1 MADKLEQVAIRMVE
15 QPPLYSNE
23 PMNNPDA
30 AIRVM
35 NEFLSQM
42 DRELFCIVNL
52 QADLTPINMNI
63 VSVGSLNE
71 ALINPREIFKS
82 AILSNAHSMMLIHN
96 HPSGNLTPSTSDIQ
110 TTARMQE
117 LGELMGISLVDH
129 IITGRNGNYYSFRDK
144 GEFPDSRVRFSTR
157 VEDIDLTKGMVT
169 EATAPYEEVTDTK
182 EKGDVRDI
190 PTVQTATIPLPVQ
203 GKDMDSIMQSLE
215 SGVEELFTSNRYQE
229 FLKTMAKFHNY
240 SFNNTM
246 LIAMQRPDAT
256 LVTSYKNWQSMGR
269 QVMKGEKG
277 ITIIAPAPYKKMKEK
292 EVLDENQRPIMG
304 TDGKP
309 KTEQVEVT
317 VPHFKA
323 VTVFDIAQT
332 SGEPIQTLAPE
343 LLTAAVQDFDS
354 FMQAIQKISPVPI
367 RFDEIDGNAN
377 GYYHNADKEIV
388 IKKGLSESQTLK
400 TAIHETAHAK
410 LHDKEIMESLGVEKD
425 RLTKEVEAESVA
437 YCVCSSFGL
446 DTSDYSFP
454 YIAGWSSSREM
465 KEMKASMDVIRKTAG
480 EMIDQLT
487 EELEIILEEKQKT
500 ELHEKYGILVDAME
514 AAGYRY
520 DYRESEP
527 GHIVLAPDGTHEIA
541 GYLQFESWGDIQN
554 WLEDTLT
561 EGTDISERVDRAM
574 YPFKYDYTLE
584 EEMFRG
590 NGDRYAIYHVDEDT
604 PGKQHLFMN
613 MAMVKEDG
621 ITIDAANYKC
631 VYSGRLHEN
640 EKLDDLYAMFN
651 DNPPADYKAHSMS
664 VSDVIIT
671 NRGGDMQAYY
681 VDRFGFAEL
690 PNFAAQREKILD
702 IVPDIENVDY
712 ENNLTCI
719 SFYAAEC
726 AEFPVMGEVH
736 YDLTL
741 PEALEAY
748 EKIPSERMHGLKCV
762 GFDLK
767 DGSNYE
773 GMQSLMIEGKIQKD
787 FLNSI
792 PGFRENS
799 YVQNAISRVEKYL
812 EERHPNV
819 ENPLKSNKK
828 VDNEKNISEDKYYY
842 SLDLNYY
849 LKYLAGF
856 IRINTSG
863 ALIAMETENY
873 QIDGKKGNWIA
884 TDTIII
890 DGKQFYLMEHQ
901 VYRDQAQGV
910 ILDAYGKRVVEECK
924 KFDEKTK
931 QKIHDYIQQQIP
943 LNPVEQLKQDGKI
956 CLEHYQKFYQNG
968 TYERS
973 REFGTEAN
981 YDMVDGL
988 VNNQK
993 KNPEKISDARSNK
1006 QTSRNQQDGKPKK
1019 RRSVIK

>member
-15 QPPLYSNE
+15 QPPLYSKE

-129 IITGRNGNYYSFRDK
+129 IITGRDGNYYSFRDK
-144 GEFPDSRVRFSTR
+144 GEFPDSRNRFSTR

-169 EATAPYEEVTDTK
+169 EAIAPYEEVTDTK
-182 EKGDVRDI
+182 EKDNVRDI

-400 TAIHETAHAK
+400 TAIHETVHAK

-500 ELHEKYGILVDAME
+500 ELHEKYGILVDALE

-541 GYLQFESWGDIQN
+541 GYLQFESWGDIKD
-554 WLEDTLT
+554 WLEDTIAK
-561 EGTDISERVDRAM
+561 GTDISERVDRAM

-664 VSDVIIT
+664 ASDVIIT

-690 PNFAAQREKILD
+690 PDFAAQREKILD

-712 ENNLTCI
+712 ENDLTCI

-767 DGSNYE
+767 DGSDYE

-828 VDNEKNISEDKYYY
+828 VDNEKNISEEKKEKE
-842 SLDLNYY
+842 LN
-849 LKYLAGF
+849 
-856 IRINTSG
+856 
-863 ALIAMETENY
+863 
-873 QIDGKKGNWIA
+873 
-884 TDTIII
+884 
-890 DGKQFYLMEHQ
+890 
-901 VYRDQAQGV
+901 
-910 ILDAYGKRVVEECK
+910 
-924 KFDEKTK
+924 
-931 QKIHDYIQQQIP
+931 IQMKPI
-943 LNPVEQLKQDGKI
+943 
-956 CLEHYQKFYQNG
+956 
-968 TYERS
+968 
-973 REFGTEAN
+973 
-981 YDMVDGL
+981 
-988 VNNQK
+988 
-993 KNPEKISDARSNK
+993 
-1006 QTSRNQQDGKPKK
+1006 PKK
-1019 RRSVIK
+1019 KRGEMSL

>member
-23 PMNNPDA
+23 PMNNPDV

-500 ELHEKYGILVDAME
+500 ELHEKYGILVDTLE

-541 GYLQFESWGDIQN
+541 GYLQFESWGDIKD
-554 WLEDTLT
+554 WLEDTIA
-561 EGTDISERVDRAM
+561 EGTDISERVDRAL
-574 YPFKYDYTLE
+574 YPFKFDYTLE

-590 NGDRYAIYHVDEDT
+590 NGDRYAIYHVDEGT

-640 EKLDDLYAMFN
+640 EKLDDLYAVFN

-690 PNFAAQREKILD
+690 PDFAAQREKILD
-702 IVPDIENVDY
+702 IVPEIENVDY
-712 ENNLTCI
+712 ENDLTCI

-767 DGSNYE
+767 DGSDYE
-773 GMQSLMIEGKIQKD
+773 GMQSLMIEGKIQKE

-819 ENPLKSNKK
+819 ENPLESNKK
-828 VDNEKNISEDKYYY
+828 VDNEKNISEEKNEKE
-842 SLDLNYY
+842 LN
-849 LKYLAGF
+849 
-856 IRINTSG
+856 
-863 ALIAMETENY
+863 
-873 QIDGKKGNWIA
+873 
-884 TDTIII
+884 
-890 DGKQFYLMEHQ
+890 
-901 VYRDQAQGV
+901 
-910 ILDAYGKRVVEECK
+910 
-924 KFDEKTK
+924 
-931 QKIHDYIQQQIP
+931 IQMKPI
-943 LNPVEQLKQDGKI
+943 
-956 CLEHYQKFYQNG
+956 
-968 TYERS
+968 
-973 REFGTEAN
+973 
-981 YDMVDGL
+981 
-988 VNNQK
+988 
-993 KNPEKISDARSNK
+993 
-1006 QTSRNQQDGKPKK
+1006 PKK
-1019 RRSVIK
+1019 KRGEMSL

>member
-23 PMNNPDA
+23 PMNNPDV

-410 LHDKEIMESLGVEKD
+410 LHDREIMESLGLEKD

-465 KEMKASMDVIRKTAG
+465 KEMKTSMDVIRKTAG

-500 ELHEKYGILVDAME
+500 ELHEKYGILVDALE

-520 DYRESEP
+520 DYRESKP

-541 GYLQFESWGDIQN
+541 GYLQFESWGDIKD
-554 WLEDTLT
+554 WLEDTIA
-561 EGTDISERVDRAM
+561 EGTDISERVDRAL
-574 YPFKYDYTLE
+574 YPFKFDYTLE

-590 NGDRYAIYHVDEDT
+590 NGDRYAIYHVDEGT
-604 PGKQHLFMN
+604 LGKQHLFMN

-690 PNFAAQREKILD
+690 PEFAAQREKILD
-702 IVPDIENVDY
+702 IVPEIENVDY
-712 ENNLTCI
+712 ENDLTCI

-767 DGSNYE
+767 DGSDYE
-773 GMQSLMIEGKIQKD
+773 GMQSLMIEGKIQKE

-828 VDNEKNISEDKYYY
+828 VDNEKNISEEKNEKE
-842 SLDLNYY
+842 LN
-849 LKYLAGF
+849 
-856 IRINTSG
+856 
-863 ALIAMETENY
+863 
-873 QIDGKKGNWIA
+873 
-884 TDTIII
+884 
-890 DGKQFYLMEHQ
+890 
-901 VYRDQAQGV
+901 
-910 ILDAYGKRVVEECK
+910 
-924 KFDEKTK
+924 
-931 QKIHDYIQQQIP
+931 IQMKPI
-943 LNPVEQLKQDGKI
+943 
-956 CLEHYQKFYQNG
+956 
-968 TYERS
+968 
-973 REFGTEAN
+973 
-981 YDMVDGL
+981 
-988 VNNQK
+988 
-993 KNPEKISDARSNK
+993 
-1006 QTSRNQQDGKPKK
+1006 PKK
-1019 RRSVIK
+1019 KRGEMSL

>member
-23 PMNNPDA
+23 PMNNPDV

-400 TAIHETAHAK
+400 TAIHETVHAK

-425 RLTKEVEAESVA
+425 RLTKEVEAESIA

-487 EELEIILEEKQKT
+487 GELEIILEEKQKT
-500 ELHEKYGILVDAME
+500 ELHEKYGILVDALE

-541 GYLQFESWGDIQN
+541 GYLQFESWGDIKD
-554 WLEDTLT
+554 WLEDTIA
-561 EGTDISERVDRAM
+561 EGTDISERVDRAL
-574 YPFKYDYTLE
+574 YPFKFDYTLE

-590 NGDRYAIYHVDEDT
+590 NGDRYAIYHVDEGT

-640 EKLDDLYAMFN
+640 EKLDDLYAIFN

-671 NRGGDMQAYY
+671 NREGNMQAYY

-690 PNFAAQREKILD
+690 PDFAVQREKILD
-702 IVPDIENVDY
+702 IVPEIENVDY
-712 ENNLTCI
+712 ENDLTCI

-767 DGSNYE
+767 DGSDYE
-773 GMQSLMIEGKIQKD
+773 GMQSLMIEGKIQKE

-792 PGFRENS
+792 PEFRDNS
-799 YVQNAISRVEKYL
+799 YVQNAINRVEKYL

-828 VDNEKNISEDKYYY
+828 VDNEKNISEEKNEKE
-842 SLDLNYY
+842 LN
-849 LKYLAGF
+849 
-856 IRINTSG
+856 
-863 ALIAMETENY
+863 
-873 QIDGKKGNWIA
+873 
-884 TDTIII
+884 
-890 DGKQFYLMEHQ
+890 
-901 VYRDQAQGV
+901 
-910 ILDAYGKRVVEECK
+910 
-924 KFDEKTK
+924 
-931 QKIHDYIQQQIP
+931 IQMKPI
-943 LNPVEQLKQDGKI
+943 
-956 CLEHYQKFYQNG
+956 
-968 TYERS
+968 
-973 REFGTEAN
+973 
-981 YDMVDGL
+981 
-988 VNNQK
+988 
-993 KNPEKISDARSNK
+993 
-1006 QTSRNQQDGKPKK
+1006 PKK
-1019 RRSVIK
+1019 KRGEMSL

>member
-23 PMNNPDA
+23 PMNNPDV

-400 TAIHETAHAK
+400 TAIHETVHAK
-410 LHDKEIMESLGVEKD
+410 LHDREIMESLGVEKD

-500 ELHEKYGILVDAME
+500 ELHEKYGILVDALE

-541 GYLQFESWGDIQN
+541 GYLQFESWGDIKD
-554 WLEDTLT
+554 WLEDTIA
-561 EGTDISERVDRAM
+561 EGTDISERVDRAL
-574 YPFKYDYTLE
+574 YPFKFDYTLE

-590 NGDRYAIYHVDEDT
+590 NGDRYAIYHVDEGT

-640 EKLDDLYAMFN
+640 EKLDDLYAVFN
-651 DNPPADYKAHSMS
+651 DNPPADYKAHAMS

-690 PNFAAQREKILD
+690 PDFAAQREKILD
-702 IVPDIENVDY
+702 IVPEIENVDY
-712 ENNLTCI
+712 ENDLTCI

-767 DGSNYE
+767 DGSDYE
-773 GMQSLMIEGKIQKD
+773 GMQSLMIEGKIQKE

-812 EERHPNV
+812 EKRHPNV

-828 VDNEKNISEDKYYY
+828 VDNEKNISEEKNEKE
-842 SLDLNYY
+842 LN
-849 LKYLAGF
+849 
-856 IRINTSG
+856 
-863 ALIAMETENY
+863 
-873 QIDGKKGNWIA
+873 
-884 TDTIII
+884 
-890 DGKQFYLMEHQ
+890 
-901 VYRDQAQGV
+901 
-910 ILDAYGKRVVEECK
+910 
-924 KFDEKTK
+924 
-931 QKIHDYIQQQIP
+931 IQMKPI
-943 LNPVEQLKQDGKI
+943 
-956 CLEHYQKFYQNG
+956 
-968 TYERS
+968 
-973 REFGTEAN
+973 
-981 YDMVDGL
+981 
-988 VNNQK
+988 
-993 KNPEKISDARSNK
+993 
-1006 QTSRNQQDGKPKK
+1006 PKK
-1019 RRSVIK
+1019 KRGEMSL

>member
-15 QPPLYSNE
+15 QPPLYSKE

-129 IITGRNGNYYSFRDK
+129 IITGRDGNYYSFRDK
-144 GEFPDSRVRFSTR
+144 GEFPDSRIRFSTR

-169 EATAPYEEVTDTK
+169 EAIAPYKEVTDTK
-182 EKGDVRDI
+182 EKDTVRDI

-215 SGVEELFTSNRYQE
+215 SGVEEFFTSNRYQE

-425 RLTKEVEAESVA
+425 RLTKEVEAESIA

-500 ELHEKYGILVDAME
+500 ELHEKYGILVDALE

-541 GYLQFESWGDIQN
+541 GYLQFESWGDIKD
-554 WLEDTLT
+554 WLEDTIA
-561 EGTDISERVDRAM
+561 EGTDISERVDRAL
-574 YPFKYDYTLE
+574 YPFKFDYTLE

-590 NGDRYAIYHVDEDT
+590 NGDRYAIYHVDEGT

-640 EKLDDLYAMFN
+640 EKLDDLYAVFN

-690 PNFAAQREKILD
+690 PEFAAQREKILD
-702 IVPDIENVDY
+702 IVPEIENVDY
-712 ENNLTCI
+712 ENDLTCI

-767 DGSNYE
+767 DGSDYE
-773 GMQSLMIEGKIQKD
+773 GMQSLMIEGKIQKE

-828 VDNEKNISEDKYYY
+828 VDNEKNISEEKNEKE
-842 SLDLNYY
+842 LN
-849 LKYLAGF
+849 
-856 IRINTSG
+856 
-863 ALIAMETENY
+863 
-873 QIDGKKGNWIA
+873 
-884 TDTIII
+884 
-890 DGKQFYLMEHQ
+890 
-901 VYRDQAQGV
+901 
-910 ILDAYGKRVVEECK
+910 
-924 KFDEKTK
+924 
-931 QKIHDYIQQQIP
+931 IQMKPI
-943 LNPVEQLKQDGKI
+943 
-956 CLEHYQKFYQNG
+956 
-968 TYERS
+968 
-973 REFGTEAN
+973 
-981 YDMVDGL
+981 
-988 VNNQK
+988 
-993 KNPEKISDARSNK
+993 
-1006 QTSRNQQDGKPKK
+1006 PKK
-1019 RRSVIK
+1019 KRGEMSL

>member
-1 MADKLEQVAIRMVE
+1 MTEQ
-15 QPPLYSNE
+15 
-23 PMNNPDA
+23 
-30 AIRVM
+30 
-35 NEFLSQM
+35 
-42 DRELFCIVNL
+42 
-52 QADLTPINMNI
+52 
-63 VSVGSLNE
+63 
-71 ALINPREIFKS
+71 KK
-82 AILSNAHSMMLIHN
+82 
-96 HPSGNLTPSTSDIQ
+96 
-110 TTARMQE
+110 TT
-117 LGELMGISLVDH
+117 
-129 IITGRNGNYYSFRDK
+129 
-144 GEFPDSRVRFSTR
+144 
-157 VEDIDLTKGMVT
+157 
-169 EATAPYEEVTDTK
+169 
-182 EKGDVRDI
+182 
-190 PTVQTATIPLPVQ
+190 TIPLPVQ

-309 KTEQVEVT
+309 KTEKVEVT

-400 TAIHETAHAK
+400 TTIHETAHAK

-487 EELEIILEEKQKT
+487 EKLEIILEEKQKT
-500 ELHEKYGILVDAME
+500 ELHEKYGILVDA
-514 AAGYRY
+514 
-520 DYRESEP
+520 
-527 GHIVLAPDGTHEIA
+527 
-541 GYLQFESWGDIQN
+541 
-554 WLEDTLT
+554 
-561 EGTDISERVDRAM
+561 
-574 YPFKYDYTLE
+574 LE
-584 EEMFRG
+584 E
-590 NGDRYAIYHVDEDT
+590 
-604 PGKQHLFMN
+604 FMN

-631 VYSGRLHEN
+631 VYSVRLHEN
-640 EKLDDLYAMFN
+640 EKLDDLYAIFN

-671 NRGGDMQAYY
+671 NHGGDMQAYY

-690 PNFAAQREKILD
+690 PDFAAQREKILD
-702 IVPDIENVDY
+702 IVPEIENVDY
-712 ENNLTCI
+712 ENDLTCI

-767 DGSNYE
+767 DGSDYE
-773 GMQSLMIEGKIQKD
+773 GMQSLMIEGKIQKE

-819 ENPLKSNKK
+819 ENPLESNKK
-828 VDNEKNISEDKYYY
+828 VDNEKNISEEKNEKE
-842 SLDLNYY
+842 LN
-849 LKYLAGF
+849 
-856 IRINTSG
+856 
-863 ALIAMETENY
+863 
-873 QIDGKKGNWIA
+873 
-884 TDTIII
+884 
-890 DGKQFYLMEHQ
+890 
-901 VYRDQAQGV
+901 
-910 ILDAYGKRVVEECK
+910 
-924 KFDEKTK
+924 
-931 QKIHDYIQQQIP
+931 IQMKPI
-943 LNPVEQLKQDGKI
+943 
-956 CLEHYQKFYQNG
+956 
-968 TYERS
+968 
-973 REFGTEAN
+973 
-981 YDMVDGL
+981 
-988 VNNQK
+988 
-993 KNPEKISDARSNK
+993 
-1006 QTSRNQQDGKPKK
+1006 PKK
-1019 RRSVIK
+1019 KRGEMSL

>member
-309 KTEQVEVT
+309 KTEQVEVI

-487 EELEIILEEKQKT
+487 EQLEIILEEKQKT

-541 GYLQFESWGDIQN
+541 GYLQFKSWGDIKD
-554 WLEDTLT
+554 WLEDTIA
-561 EGTDISERVDRAM
+561 EGTDISERVDRAL

-640 EKLDDLYAMFN
+640 EKLDDLYSMFN

-690 PNFAAQREKILD
+690 PDFAAQREKILD
-702 IVPDIENVDY
+702 IVPEIENVDY
-712 ENNLTCI
+712 ENDLTCI

-767 DGSNYE
+767 DGSDYE

-828 VDNEKNISEDKYYY
+828 VDNEKNISEEKNEKE
-842 SLDLNYY
+842 LN
-849 LKYLAGF
+849 
-856 IRINTSG
+856 
-863 ALIAMETENY
+863 
-873 QIDGKKGNWIA
+873 
-884 TDTIII
+884 
-890 DGKQFYLMEHQ
+890 
-901 VYRDQAQGV
+901 
-910 ILDAYGKRVVEECK
+910 
-924 KFDEKTK
+924 
-931 QKIHDYIQQQIP
+931 IQMKPI
-943 LNPVEQLKQDGKI
+943 
-956 CLEHYQKFYQNG
+956 
-968 TYERS
+968 
-973 REFGTEAN
+973 
-981 YDMVDGL
+981 
-988 VNNQK
+988 
-993 KNPEKISDARSNK
+993 
-1006 QTSRNQQDGKPKK
+1006 PKK
-1019 RRSVIK
+1019 KRGEMSL

>member
-23 PMNNPDA
+23 PMNNPDV

-110 TTARMQE
+110 TTARMQK

-292 EVLDENQRPIMG
+292 EVLDEKQRPIMG

-400 TAIHETAHAK
+400 TAIHETVHAK

-500 ELHEKYGILVDAME
+500 ELHEKYGILVDALE

-541 GYLQFESWGDIQN
+541 GYLQFESWGDIKD
-554 WLEDTLT
+554 WLEDTIA
-561 EGTDISERVDRAM
+561 EGTDISERVDRAL
-574 YPFKYDYTLE
+574 YPFKFDYTLE

-590 NGDRYAIYHVDEDT
+590 NGDRYAIYHVDEGT

-640 EKLDDLYAMFN
+640 EKLDDLYAVFN

-690 PNFAAQREKILD
+690 PEFAAQREKILD
-702 IVPDIENVDY
+702 IVPEIENVDY
-712 ENNLTCI
+712 ENDLTCI

-767 DGSNYE
+767 DGSDYE
-773 GMQSLMIEGKIQKD
+773 GMQSLMIEGKIQKE

-828 VDNEKNISEDKYYY
+828 VDNEKNISEEKNEKE
-842 SLDLNYY
+842 LN
-849 LKYLAGF
+849 
-856 IRINTSG
+856 
-863 ALIAMETENY
+863 
-873 QIDGKKGNWIA
+873 
-884 TDTIII
+884 
-890 DGKQFYLMEHQ
+890 
-901 VYRDQAQGV
+901 
-910 ILDAYGKRVVEECK
+910 
-924 KFDEKTK
+924 
-931 QKIHDYIQQQIP
+931 IQMKPI
-943 LNPVEQLKQDGKI
+943 
-956 CLEHYQKFYQNG
+956 
-968 TYERS
+968 
-973 REFGTEAN
+973 
-981 YDMVDGL
+981 
-988 VNNQK
+988 
-993 KNPEKISDARSNK
+993 
-1006 QTSRNQQDGKPKK
+1006 PKK
-1019 RRSVIK
+1019 KRGEMSL

>member
-15 QPPLYSNE
+15 QPPLYSKE

-144 GEFPDSRVRFSTR
+144 GEFPDARIRFSTR

-169 EATAPYEEVTDTK
+169 EAIAPYEEVTDTK
-182 EKGDVRDI
+182 EKDNVRDI

-215 SGVEELFTSNRYQE
+215 SGVEELFTSNRYKE

-410 LHDKEIMESLGVEKD
+410 LHDREIMESLGLEKD

-465 KEMKASMDVIRKTAG
+465 KEMKTSMDVIRKTAG

-500 ELHEKYGILVDAME
+500 ELHDKYGILVDALE

-520 DYRESEP
+520 DYRESKP

-541 GYLQFESWGDIQN
+541 GYLQFESWGDIKD
-554 WLEDTLT
+554 WLEDTIA
-561 EGTDISERVDRAM
+561 EGTDISERVDRAL
-574 YPFKYDYTLE
+574 YPFKFDYTLE

-590 NGDRYAIYHVDEDT
+590 NGDRYAIYHVDEGT

-640 EKLDDLYAMFN
+640 EKLDDLYAIFN

-690 PNFAAQREKILD
+690 PDFAAQREKILD
-702 IVPDIENVDY
+702 IVPEIENVDY
-712 ENNLTCI
+712 KNDLTCI

-767 DGSNYE
+767 DGSDYE
-773 GMQSLMIEGKIQKD
+773 GMQSLMIEGKIQKE

-819 ENPLKSNKK
+819 ENPLESNKK
-828 VDNEKNISEDKYYY
+828 VDNEKNISEEKNEKE
-842 SLDLNYY
+842 LN
-849 LKYLAGF
+849 
-856 IRINTSG
+856 
-863 ALIAMETENY
+863 
-873 QIDGKKGNWIA
+873 
-884 TDTIII
+884 
-890 DGKQFYLMEHQ
+890 
-901 VYRDQAQGV
+901 
-910 ILDAYGKRVVEECK
+910 
-924 KFDEKTK
+924 
-931 QKIHDYIQQQIP
+931 IQMKPI
-943 LNPVEQLKQDGKI
+943 
-956 CLEHYQKFYQNG
+956 
-968 TYERS
+968 
-973 REFGTEAN
+973 
-981 YDMVDGL
+981 
-988 VNNQK
+988 
-993 KNPEKISDARSNK
+993 
-1006 QTSRNQQDGKPKK
+1006 PKK
-1019 RRSVIK
+1019 KRGEMSL

>member
-15 QPPLYSNE
+15 QPPLYSKE

-35 NEFLSQM
+35 NEFLSQV

-215 SGVEELFTSNRYQE
+215 SGVEELFTSNRYKE

-309 KTEQVEVT
+309 KTEKVEVT

-343 LLTAAVQDFDS
+343 LLTVAVQDFDS

-400 TAIHETAHAK
+400 TAIHETVHAK

-500 ELHEKYGILVDAME
+500 ELHEKYGILVDALE

-554 WLEDTLT
+554 WLEDTIT

-590 NGDRYAIYHVDEDT
+590 NGDRYAIYHVDEGT

-640 EKLDDLYAMFN
+640 EKVDDLYAVFN

-690 PNFAAQREKILD
+690 PDFAAQREKILD
-702 IVPDIENVDY
+702 IVPEIENVDY
-712 ENNLTCI
+712 ENDLTCI

-767 DGSNYE
+767 DGSDYE
-773 GMQSLMIEGKIQKD
+773 GMQSLMIEGKIQKE

-819 ENPLKSNKK
+819 ENPLESNKK
-828 VDNEKNISEDKYYY
+828 VDNEKNISEEKNEKE
-842 SLDLNYY
+842 LN
-849 LKYLAGF
+849 
-856 IRINTSG
+856 
-863 ALIAMETENY
+863 
-873 QIDGKKGNWIA
+873 
-884 TDTIII
+884 
-890 DGKQFYLMEHQ
+890 
-901 VYRDQAQGV
+901 
-910 ILDAYGKRVVEECK
+910 
-924 KFDEKTK
+924 
-931 QKIHDYIQQQIP
+931 IQMKPI
-943 LNPVEQLKQDGKI
+943 
-956 CLEHYQKFYQNG
+956 
-968 TYERS
+968 
-973 REFGTEAN
+973 
-981 YDMVDGL
+981 
-988 VNNQK
+988 
-993 KNPEKISDARSNK
+993 
-1006 QTSRNQQDGKPKK
+1006 PKK
-1019 RRSVIK
+1019 KRGEMSL

>member
-23 PMNNPDA
+23 PMNNPDV

-182 EKGDVRDI
+182 EKDNVRDI

-400 TAIHETAHAK
+400 TAIHETVHAK

-500 ELHEKYGILVDAME
+500 ELHEKYGILVDALE

-541 GYLQFESWGDIQN
+541 GYLQFESWGDIKD
-554 WLEDTLT
+554 WLEDTIA
-561 EGTDISERVDRAM
+561 EGTDVSERVDRAM
-574 YPFKYDYTLE
+574 YPFKFDYTLE

-590 NGDRYAIYHVDEDT
+590 NGDRYAIYHVDEGT

-640 EKLDDLYAMFN
+640 EKLDDLYAVFN

-690 PNFAAQREKILD
+690 PEFAAQREKILD
-702 IVPDIENVDY
+702 IVPEIENVDY
-712 ENNLTCI
+712 ENDLTCI

-767 DGSNYE
+767 DGSDYE
-773 GMQSLMIEGKIQKD
+773 GMQSLMIEGKIQKE

-819 ENPLKSNKK
+819 ENPLESNKK
-828 VDNEKNISEDKYYY
+828 VDNEKNISEEKNEKE
-842 SLDLNYY
+842 LN
-849 LKYLAGF
+849 
-856 IRINTSG
+856 
-863 ALIAMETENY
+863 
-873 QIDGKKGNWIA
+873 
-884 TDTIII
+884 
-890 DGKQFYLMEHQ
+890 
-901 VYRDQAQGV
+901 
-910 ILDAYGKRVVEECK
+910 
-924 KFDEKTK
+924 
-931 QKIHDYIQQQIP
+931 IQMKPI
-943 LNPVEQLKQDGKI
+943 
-956 CLEHYQKFYQNG
+956 
-968 TYERS
+968 
-973 REFGTEAN
+973 
-981 YDMVDGL
+981 
-988 VNNQK
+988 
-993 KNPEKISDARSNK
+993 
-1006 QTSRNQQDGKPKK
+1006 PKK
-1019 RRSVIK
+1019 KRGEMSL

>member
-23 PMNNPDA
+23 PMNNPDV

-500 ELHEKYGILVDAME
+500 ELHEKYGILVDALE

-554 WLEDTLT
+554 WLEDTIT

-640 EKLDDLYAMFN
+640 EKLDDLYAVFN

-690 PNFAAQREKILD
+690 PDFAAQREKILD
-702 IVPDIENVDY
+702 IVPEIENVDY
-712 ENNLTCI
+712 ENDLTCI

-767 DGSNYE
+767 DGSDYE
-773 GMQSLMIEGKIQKD
+773 GMQSLMIEGKIQKE

-819 ENPLKSNKK
+819 ENPLESNKK
-828 VDNEKNISEDKYYY
+828 VDNEKNISEEKNEKE
-842 SLDLNYY
+842 LN
-849 LKYLAGF
+849 
-856 IRINTSG
+856 
-863 ALIAMETENY
+863 
-873 QIDGKKGNWIA
+873 
-884 TDTIII
+884 
-890 DGKQFYLMEHQ
+890 
-901 VYRDQAQGV
+901 
-910 ILDAYGKRVVEECK
+910 
-924 KFDEKTK
+924 
-931 QKIHDYIQQQIP
+931 IQMKPI
-943 LNPVEQLKQDGKI
+943 
-956 CLEHYQKFYQNG
+956 
-968 TYERS
+968 
-973 REFGTEAN
+973 
-981 YDMVDGL
+981 
-988 VNNQK
+988 
-993 KNPEKISDARSNK
+993 
-1006 QTSRNQQDGKPKK
+1006 PKK
-1019 RRSVIK
+1019 KRGEMSL

>member
-15 QPPLYSNE
+15 QPSLYSKE

-129 IITGRNGNYYSFRDK
+129 IITGRDGNYYSFRDK
-144 GEFPDSRVRFSTR
+144 GEFPDSRIRFSTR

-169 EATAPYEEVTDTK
+169 EAISPYEEVTDTK
-182 EKGDVRDI
+182 EKDNVRDI

-309 KTEQVEVT
+309 KTEKVEVT

-377 GYYHNADKEIV
+377 GYYHNADKEIM

-410 LHDKEIMESLGVEKD
+410 LHDKEIMERLGVEKD

-500 ELHEKYGILVDAME
+500 ELHEKYGILVDALE

-541 GYLQFESWGDIQN
+541 GYLQFESWGDIKD
-554 WLEDTLT
+554 WLEDTIA
-561 EGTDISERVDRAM
+561 EGTDISERVDRAL
-574 YPFKYDYTLE
+574 YPFKFDYTLE

-631 VYSGRLHEN
+631 VYSGKLHEN
-640 EKLDDLYAMFN
+640 EKLDDLYAVFN

-690 PNFAAQREKILD
+690 PDFAAQREKILD
-702 IVPDIENVDY
+702 IVPEIENVDY
-712 ENNLTCI
+712 ENDLTCI

-748 EKIPSERMHGLKCV
+748 EKIPSERMHGLKCI

-767 DGSNYE
+767 DGSDYE
-773 GMQSLMIEGKIQKD
+773 GMQSLMIEGKIQKE

-819 ENPLKSNKK
+819 ENPLESNKK
-828 VDNEKNISEDKYYY
+828 VDNEKNISEEKNEKE
-842 SLDLNYY
+842 LN
-849 LKYLAGF
+849 
-856 IRINTSG
+856 
-863 ALIAMETENY
+863 
-873 QIDGKKGNWIA
+873 
-884 TDTIII
+884 
-890 DGKQFYLMEHQ
+890 
-901 VYRDQAQGV
+901 
-910 ILDAYGKRVVEECK
+910 
-924 KFDEKTK
+924 
-931 QKIHDYIQQQIP
+931 IQMKPI
-943 LNPVEQLKQDGKI
+943 
-956 CLEHYQKFYQNG
+956 
-968 TYERS
+968 
-973 REFGTEAN
+973 
-981 YDMVDGL
+981 
-988 VNNQK
+988 
-993 KNPEKISDARSNK
+993 
-1006 QTSRNQQDGKPKK
+1006 PKK
-1019 RRSVIK
+1019 KRGEMSL

>member
-23 PMNNPDA
+23 PMNNPDV

-367 RFDEIDGNAN
+367 RFDEIAGNAN

-500 ELHEKYGILVDAME
+500 ELHEKYGILVDALE

-541 GYLQFESWGDIQN
+541 GYLQFESWGDIKD
-554 WLEDTLT
+554 WLEDTIA

-590 NGDRYAIYHVDEDT
+590 NGDRYAIYHVDEGT

-613 MAMVKEDG
+613 MAMVIEDG

-631 VYSGRLHEN
+631 VYSGRLREN

-690 PNFAAQREKILD
+690 PDFAAQREKILD
-702 IVPDIENVDY
+702 IVPEIENVDY
-712 ENNLTCI
+712 ENDLTCI

-767 DGSNYE
+767 DGSDYE
-773 GMQSLMIEGKIQKD
+773 GMQSLMIEGKIQKE

-819 ENPLKSNKK
+819 ENPLESNKK
-828 VDNEKNISEDKYYY
+828 VDNEKNISEEKNEKE
-842 SLDLNYY
+842 LN
-849 LKYLAGF
+849 
-856 IRINTSG
+856 
-863 ALIAMETENY
+863 
-873 QIDGKKGNWIA
+873 
-884 TDTIII
+884 
-890 DGKQFYLMEHQ
+890 
-901 VYRDQAQGV
+901 
-910 ILDAYGKRVVEECK
+910 
-924 KFDEKTK
+924 
-931 QKIHDYIQQQIP
+931 IQMKPI
-943 LNPVEQLKQDGKI
+943 
-956 CLEHYQKFYQNG
+956 
-968 TYERS
+968 
-973 REFGTEAN
+973 
-981 YDMVDGL
+981 
-988 VNNQK
+988 
-993 KNPEKISDARSNK
+993 
-1006 QTSRNQQDGKPKK
+1006 PKK
-1019 RRSVIK
+1019 KRGEMSL

>member
-15 QPPLYSNE
+15 QPPLYSKE
-23 PMNNPDA
+23 PMNNADA

-129 IITGRNGNYYSFRDK
+129 IITGRDGNYYSFRDK
-144 GEFPDSRVRFSTR
+144 GEFPDSRIRFSTR

-169 EATAPYEEVTDTK
+169 EAIAPYEEVTDTK
-182 EKGDVRDI
+182 EKDNVRDI
-190 PTVQTATIPLPVQ
+190 PTVQTSTIPLPVQ

-309 KTEQVEVT
+309 KTEKVEVT

-400 TAIHETAHAK
+400 TTIHETAHAK

-500 ELHEKYGILVDAME
+500 ELHEKYGILVDALE

-520 DYRESEP
+520 DYRESKP

-541 GYLQFESWGDIQN
+541 GYLQFESWEDIKD
-554 WLEDTLT
+554 WLEDTIA
-561 EGTDISERVDRAM
+561 EGTDISERVDRAL
-574 YPFKYDYTLE
+574 YPFKFDYTLE

-590 NGDRYAIYHVDEDT
+590 NGDRYAIYHVDEGT

-640 EKLDDLYAMFN
+640 ENLDDLYAMFN
-651 DNPPADYKAHSMS
+651 DNPPTDYKAHSMS

-690 PNFAAQREKILD
+690 PDFAAQREKILD
-702 IVPDIENVDY
+702 IVPEIENVDY
-712 ENNLTCI
+712 ENDLTCI

-767 DGSNYE
+767 DGSDYE
-773 GMQSLMIEGKIQKD
+773 GMQSLMIEGKIQKE

-819 ENPLKSNKK
+819 ENPLESNKK
-828 VDNEKNISEDKYYY
+828 VDNEKNISEEKNEKE
-842 SLDLNYY
+842 LN
-849 LKYLAGF
+849 
-856 IRINTSG
+856 
-863 ALIAMETENY
+863 
-873 QIDGKKGNWIA
+873 
-884 TDTIII
+884 
-890 DGKQFYLMEHQ
+890 
-901 VYRDQAQGV
+901 
-910 ILDAYGKRVVEECK
+910 
-924 KFDEKTK
+924 
-931 QKIHDYIQQQIP
+931 IQMKPI
-943 LNPVEQLKQDGKI
+943 
-956 CLEHYQKFYQNG
+956 
-968 TYERS
+968 
-973 REFGTEAN
+973 
-981 YDMVDGL
+981 
-988 VNNQK
+988 
-993 KNPEKISDARSNK
+993 
-1006 QTSRNQQDGKPKK
+1006 PKK
-1019 RRSVIK
+1019 KRGEMSL

>member
-23 PMNNPDA
+23 PMNNPDV

-309 KTEQVEVT
+309 MTEKVEVT

-410 LHDKEIMESLGVEKD
+410 LHDREIMESLGVEKD

-446 DTSDYSFP
+446 DTADYSFP

-480 EMIDQLT
+480 EMIDQIT

-500 ELHEKYGILVDAME
+500 ELHDKYGILVDALE

-520 DYRESEP
+520 DYQESKP
-527 GHIVLAPDGTHEIA
+527 GNIVLAPDGTHEIA

-554 WLEDTLT
+554 WLEDTIT

-590 NGDRYAIYHVDEDT
+590 NGDRYVIYHVDEDT

-690 PNFAAQREKILD
+690 PEFAAQREKILD
-702 IVPDIENVDY
+702 IVPEIENVDY
-712 ENNLTCI
+712 ENDLTCI

-767 DGSNYE
+767 DGSDYE

-819 ENPLKSNKK
+819 ENPMESNKK
-828 VDNEKNISEDKYYY
+828 VDNEKIISKEKNEKELNIQMKP
-842 SLDLNYY
+842 
-849 LKYLAGF
+849 
-856 IRINTSG
+856 I
-863 ALIAMETENY
+863 
-873 QIDGKKGNWIA
+873 
-884 TDTIII
+884 
-890 DGKQFYLMEHQ
+890 
-901 VYRDQAQGV
+901 
-910 ILDAYGKRVVEECK
+910 
-924 KFDEKTK
+924 
-931 QKIHDYIQQQIP
+931 
-943 LNPVEQLKQDGKI
+943 
-956 CLEHYQKFYQNG
+956 
-968 TYERS
+968 
-973 REFGTEAN
+973 
-981 YDMVDGL
+981 
-988 VNNQK
+988 
-993 KNPEKISDARSNK
+993 
-1006 QTSRNQQDGKPKK
+1006 PKK
-1019 RRSVIK
+1019 KRGEMSL

>member
-23 PMNNPDA
+23 PMNNPDV

-144 GEFPDSRVRFSTR
+144 GEFPDSWVRFSTR

-309 KTEQVEVT
+309 KTEKVEVT

-400 TAIHETAHAK
+400 TAIHETVHAK

-500 ELHEKYGILVDAME
+500 ELHEKYGILVDALE

-541 GYLQFESWGDIQN
+541 GYLQFESWGDIKD
-554 WLEDTLT
+554 WLEDTIA
-561 EGTDISERVDRAM
+561 EGTDISERVDRAL
-574 YPFKYDYTLE
+574 YPFKFDYTLE

-590 NGDRYAIYHVDEDT
+590 NGDRYAIYHVDEGT

-640 EKLDDLYAMFN
+640 EKMDDLYAVFN

-690 PNFAAQREKILD
+690 PEFAVQREKILD
-702 IVPDIENVDY
+702 IVPEIENVDY
-712 ENNLTCI
+712 ENDLTCI

-767 DGSNYE
+767 DGSDYE
-773 GMQSLMIEGKIQKD
+773 GMQSLMIEGKIQKE

-819 ENPLKSNKK
+819 ENPLESNKK
-828 VDNEKNISEDKYYY
+828 VDNEKNISEEKNEKE
-842 SLDLNYY
+842 LN
-849 LKYLAGF
+849 
-856 IRINTSG
+856 
-863 ALIAMETENY
+863 
-873 QIDGKKGNWIA
+873 
-884 TDTIII
+884 
-890 DGKQFYLMEHQ
+890 
-901 VYRDQAQGV
+901 
-910 ILDAYGKRVVEECK
+910 
-924 KFDEKTK
+924 
-931 QKIHDYIQQQIP
+931 IQMKPI
-943 LNPVEQLKQDGKI
+943 
-956 CLEHYQKFYQNG
+956 
-968 TYERS
+968 
-973 REFGTEAN
+973 
-981 YDMVDGL
+981 
-988 VNNQK
+988 
-993 KNPEKISDARSNK
+993 
-1006 QTSRNQQDGKPKK
+1006 PKK
-1019 RRSVIK
+1019 KRGEMSL

>member
-1 MADKLEQVAIRMVE
+1 MTEQ
-15 QPPLYSNE
+15 N
-23 PMNNPDA
+23 
-30 AIRVM
+30 
-35 NEFLSQM
+35 
-42 DRELFCIVNL
+42 
-52 QADLTPINMNI
+52 
-63 VSVGSLNE
+63 
-71 ALINPREIFKS
+71 K
-82 AILSNAHSMMLIHN
+82 
-96 HPSGNLTPSTSDIQ
+96 
-110 TTARMQE
+110 TT
-117 LGELMGISLVDH
+117 
-129 IITGRNGNYYSFRDK
+129 
-144 GEFPDSRVRFSTR
+144 
-157 VEDIDLTKGMVT
+157 
-169 EATAPYEEVTDTK
+169 
-182 EKGDVRDI
+182 
-190 PTVQTATIPLPVQ
+190 TIPLPVQ

-309 KTEQVEVT
+309 KTEKVEVT

-400 TAIHETAHAK
+400 TTIHETAHAK

-500 ELHEKYGILVDAME
+500 ELHEKYGILVDALE

-520 DYRESEP
+520 DYRESKP
-527 GHIVLAPDGTHEIA
+527 GHIVL
-541 GYLQFESWGDIQN
+541 
-554 WLEDTLT
+554 
-561 EGTDISERVDRAM
+561 
-574 YPFKYDYTLE
+574 
-584 EEMFRG
+584 
-590 NGDRYAIYHVDEDT
+590 
-604 PGKQHLFMN
+604 
-613 MAMVKEDG
+613 
-621 ITIDAANYKC
+621 
-631 VYSGRLHEN
+631 
-640 EKLDDLYAMFN
+640 
-651 DNPPADYKAHSMS
+651 
-664 VSDVIIT
+664 
-671 NRGGDMQAYY
+671 
-681 VDRFGFAEL
+681 DRFGFAEL
-690 PNFAAQREKILD
+690 PDFAAQREKILD
-702 IVPDIENVDY
+702 IVPEIENVDY
-712 ENNLTCI
+712 ENDLTCI

-767 DGSNYE
+767 DGSDYE
-773 GMQSLMIEGKIQKD
+773 GMQSLMIEGKIQKE

-812 EERHPNV
+812 EERHPNM
-819 ENPLKSNKK
+819 ENPLESNKK
-828 VDNEKNISEDKYYY
+828 VDNEKNISEEKNEKE
-842 SLDLNYY
+842 LN
-849 LKYLAGF
+849 
-856 IRINTSG
+856 
-863 ALIAMETENY
+863 
-873 QIDGKKGNWIA
+873 
-884 TDTIII
+884 
-890 DGKQFYLMEHQ
+890 
-901 VYRDQAQGV
+901 
-910 ILDAYGKRVVEECK
+910 
-924 KFDEKTK
+924 
-931 QKIHDYIQQQIP
+931 IQMKPI
-943 LNPVEQLKQDGKI
+943 
-956 CLEHYQKFYQNG
+956 
-968 TYERS
+968 
-973 REFGTEAN
+973 
-981 YDMVDGL
+981 
-988 VNNQK
+988 
-993 KNPEKISDARSNK
+993 
-1006 QTSRNQQDGKPKK
+1006 PKK
-1019 RRSVIK
+1019 KRGEMSL

>member
-1 MADKLEQVAIRMVE
+1 MCRLEVLLMADKLEQVAIRMVE
-15 QPPLYSNE
+15 QPPLYSKE

-129 IITGRNGNYYSFRDK
+129 IITGRDGNYYSFRDK
-144 GEFPDSRVRFSTR
+144 GEFPDSRIRFSTR

-169 EATAPYEEVTDTK
+169 EAIAPYEEVTDTK
-182 EKGDVRDI
+182 EKDNVRDI
-190 PTVQTATIPLPVQ
+190 PTVQTTTIPLPVQ

-309 KTEQVEVT
+309 KTEKVEVT

-400 TAIHETAHAK
+400 TTIHETAHAK

-500 ELHEKYGILVDAME
+500 ELHEKYGILVDALE

-520 DYRESEP
+520 DYRESKP

-541 GYLQFESWGDIQN
+541 GYLQFESWEDIKD
-554 WLEDTLT
+554 WLEDTIA
-561 EGTDISERVDRAM
+561 EGTDISERVDRAL
-574 YPFKYDYTLE
+574 YPFKFDYTLE

-640 EKLDDLYAMFN
+640 EKLDDLYAVFN

-690 PNFAAQREKILD
+690 PEFAAQREKILD
-702 IVPDIENVDY
+702 IVPEIENVDY
-712 ENNLTCI
+712 ENDLTCI

-767 DGSNYE
+767 DGSDYE
-773 GMQSLMIEGKIQKD
+773 GMQSLMIEGKIQKE

-819 ENPLKSNKK
+819 ENPPKSNKK
-828 VDNEKNISEDKYYY
+828 VDNEKNISEEKNEKE
-842 SLDLNYY
+842 LNIQT
-849 LKYLAGF
+849 KP
-856 IRINTSG
+856 
-863 ALIAMETENY
+863 IA
-873 QIDGKKGNWIA
+873 K
-884 TDTIII
+884 
-890 DGKQFYLMEHQ
+890 
-901 VYRDQAQGV
+901 
-910 ILDAYGKRVVEECK
+910 
-924 KFDEKTK
+924 
-931 QKIHDYIQQQIP
+931 
-943 LNPVEQLKQDGKI
+943 
-956 CLEHYQKFYQNG
+956 
-968 TYERS
+968 
-973 REFGTEAN
+973 
-981 YDMVDGL
+981 
-988 VNNQK
+988 
-993 KNPEKISDARSNK
+993 
-1006 QTSRNQQDGKPKK
+1006 KK
-1019 RRSVIK
+1019 RGEMSL

>member
-15 QPPLYSNE
+15 QPPLYSKE

-129 IITGRNGNYYSFRDK
+129 IITGRDGNYYSFRDK
-144 GEFPDSRVRFSTR
+144 GEFPDSRIRFSTR

-169 EATAPYEEVTDTK
+169 EAIAPYKEVTDTK
-182 EKGDVRDI
+182 EKDTVRDI

-215 SGVEELFTSNRYQE
+215 SGVEEFFTSNRYQE

-292 EVLDENQRPIMG
+292 EVLDENQRPIVG

-410 LHDKEIMESLGVEKD
+410 LHDREIMESLGVEKD

-437 YCVCSSFGL
+437 YCVCSSFDL

-487 EELEIILEEKQKT
+487 EELEIILEEKQKI
-500 ELHEKYGILVDAME
+500 ELHEKYGILVDALE

-541 GYLQFESWGDIQN
+541 GYLQFESWEDIKD
-554 WLEDTLT
+554 WLEDTIA
-561 EGTDISERVDRAM
+561 EGTDISERVDRAL
-574 YPFKYDYTLE
+574 YPFKFDYTLE

-590 NGDRYAIYHVDEDT
+590 NGDRYAIYHVDEGT

-640 EKLDDLYAMFN
+640 EKLDDLYAVFN

-690 PNFAAQREKILD
+690 PDFAAQREKILD
-702 IVPDIENVDY
+702 IVPEIENVDY
-712 ENNLTCI
+712 ENDLTCI

-767 DGSNYE
+767 DGSDYE
-773 GMQSLMIEGKIQKD
+773 GMQSLMIEGKIQKE

-819 ENPLKSNKK
+819 ENPLESNKK
-828 VDNEKNISEDKYYY
+828 VDNEKNISEEKNEKE
-842 SLDLNYY
+842 LN
-849 LKYLAGF
+849 
-856 IRINTSG
+856 
-863 ALIAMETENY
+863 
-873 QIDGKKGNWIA
+873 
-884 TDTIII
+884 
-890 DGKQFYLMEHQ
+890 
-901 VYRDQAQGV
+901 
-910 ILDAYGKRVVEECK
+910 
-924 KFDEKTK
+924 
-931 QKIHDYIQQQIP
+931 IQMKPI
-943 LNPVEQLKQDGKI
+943 
-956 CLEHYQKFYQNG
+956 
-968 TYERS
+968 
-973 REFGTEAN
+973 
-981 YDMVDGL
+981 
-988 VNNQK
+988 
-993 KNPEKISDARSNK
+993 
-1006 QTSRNQQDGKPKK
+1006 PKK
-1019 RRSVIK
+1019 KRGEMSL

>member
-15 QPPLYSNE
+15 QPPLYSKE

-144 GEFPDSRVRFSTR
+144 GEFPDARIRFSTR

-169 EATAPYEEVTDTK
+169 EAIAPYEEVTDTK
-182 EKGDVRDI
+182 EKDNVRDI

-215 SGVEELFTSNRYQE
+215 SGVEELFTSNRYKE

-332 SGEPIQTLAPE
+332 SGDPIQTLAPE

-410 LHDKEIMESLGVEKD
+410 LHDREIMESLGLEKD

-465 KEMKASMDVIRKTAG
+465 KEMKTSMDVIRKTAG

-500 ELHEKYGILVDAME
+500 ELHEKYGILVDALE

-520 DYRESEP
+520 DYRESKP

-541 GYLQFESWGDIQN
+541 GYLQFESWGDIKD
-554 WLEDTLT
+554 WLEDTIA
-561 EGTDISERVDRAM
+561 EGTDISERVDRAL
-574 YPFKYDYTLE
+574 YPFKFDYTLE

-590 NGDRYAIYHVDEDT
+590 NGDRYAIYHVDEGT
-604 PGKQHLFMN
+604 LGKQHLFMN

-640 EKLDDLYAMFN
+640 EKMDDLYAVFN

-690 PNFAAQREKILD
+690 PEFAAQREKILD
-702 IVPDIENVDY
+702 IVPEIENVDY
-712 ENNLTCI
+712 ENDLTCI

-767 DGSNYE
+767 DGSDYE
-773 GMQSLMIEGKIQKD
+773 EMQSLMIEGKIQKE

-819 ENPLKSNKK
+819 ENPLESNKK
-828 VDNEKNISEDKYYY
+828 VDNEKNISEEKNEKE
-842 SLDLNYY
+842 LN
-849 LKYLAGF
+849 
-856 IRINTSG
+856 
-863 ALIAMETENY
+863 
-873 QIDGKKGNWIA
+873 
-884 TDTIII
+884 
-890 DGKQFYLMEHQ
+890 
-901 VYRDQAQGV
+901 
-910 ILDAYGKRVVEECK
+910 
-924 KFDEKTK
+924 
-931 QKIHDYIQQQIP
+931 IQMKPI
-943 LNPVEQLKQDGKI
+943 
-956 CLEHYQKFYQNG
+956 
-968 TYERS
+968 
-973 REFGTEAN
+973 
-981 YDMVDGL
+981 
-988 VNNQK
+988 
-993 KNPEKISDARSNK
+993 
-1006 QTSRNQQDGKPKK
+1006 PKK
-1019 RRSVIK
+1019 KRGEMSL

>member
-15 QPPLYSNE
+15 QPPLYSKE

-129 IITGRNGNYYSFRDK
+129 IITGRDGNYYSFRDK
-144 GEFPDSRVRFSTR
+144 GEFPDSRIRFSTR

-169 EATAPYEEVTDTK
+169 EAIAPYEEVTDTK
-182 EKGDVRDI
+182 EKDNVRDI
-190 PTVQTATIPLPVQ
+190 PTVQTTTIPLPVQ

-309 KTEQVEVT
+309 KTEKVEVT

-377 GYYHNADKEIV
+377 GYYHNVDKEIV

-410 LHDKEIMESLGVEKD
+410 LHDREIMESLGVEKD

-500 ELHEKYGILVDAME
+500 ELHDKYGILVDALE

-541 GYLQFESWGDIQN
+541 GYLQFESWGDIKD
-554 WLEDTLT
+554 WLEDTIA

-613 MAMVKEDG
+613 MAMVNEDG

-640 EKLDDLYAMFN
+640 EKLDDLYAVFN

-690 PNFAAQREKILD
+690 PDFAAQREKILD
-702 IVPDIENVDY
+702 IVPEIENVDY
-712 ENNLTCI
+712 ENDLTCI

-767 DGSNYE
+767 DGSDYE
-773 GMQSLMIEGKIQKD
+773 GMQSLMIEGKIQKE

-828 VDNEKNISEDKYYY
+828 VDNEKNISEEKNEKE
-842 SLDLNYY
+842 LN
-849 LKYLAGF
+849 
-856 IRINTSG
+856 
-863 ALIAMETENY
+863 
-873 QIDGKKGNWIA
+873 
-884 TDTIII
+884 
-890 DGKQFYLMEHQ
+890 
-901 VYRDQAQGV
+901 
-910 ILDAYGKRVVEECK
+910 
-924 KFDEKTK
+924 
-931 QKIHDYIQQQIP
+931 IQMKPI
-943 LNPVEQLKQDGKI
+943 
-956 CLEHYQKFYQNG
+956 
-968 TYERS
+968 
-973 REFGTEAN
+973 
-981 YDMVDGL
+981 
-988 VNNQK
+988 
-993 KNPEKISDARSNK
+993 
-1006 QTSRNQQDGKPKK
+1006 PKK
-1019 RRSVIK
+1019 KRGEMSL

>member
-15 QPPLYSNE
+15 QPPLYSKE

-129 IITGRNGNYYSFRDK
+129 IITGRDGNYYSFRDK
-144 GEFPDSRVRFSTR
+144 GEFPDSRIRFSTR

-169 EATAPYEEVTDTK
+169 EAIAPYEEVTDTK
-182 EKGDVRDI
+182 EKDNVRDI
-190 PTVQTATIPLPVQ
+190 PTVQTTTIPLPVQ

-309 KTEQVEVT
+309 KTEKVEVT

-400 TAIHETAHAK
+400 TTIHETAHAK

-500 ELHEKYGILVDAME
+500 ELHEKYGILVDALE

-527 GHIVLAPDGTHEIA
+527 GHIVLVPDGTHEIA
-541 GYLQFESWGDIQN
+541 GYLQFESWGDIKD
-554 WLEDTLT
+554 WLEDTIA
-561 EGTDISERVDRAM
+561 EGTDISERVDRAL
-574 YPFKYDYTLE
+574 YPFKFDYTLE

-590 NGDRYAIYHVDEDT
+590 NGDRYAIYHVDEGT

-631 VYSGRLHEN
+631 VYSGRLHGN
-640 EKLDDLYAMFN
+640 EKLDDLYAVFN

-690 PNFAAQREKILD
+690 PDFAAQREKILD
-702 IVPDIENVDY
+702 IVPEIENVDY
-712 ENNLTCI
+712 ENDLTCI

-767 DGSNYE
+767 DGSDYE
-773 GMQSLMIEGKIQKD
+773 GMQSLMIEGKIQKE

-819 ENPLKSNKK
+819 ENPLESNKK
-828 VDNEKNISEDKYYY
+828 VDNEKNISEEKNEKE
-842 SLDLNYY
+842 LN
-849 LKYLAGF
+849 
-856 IRINTSG
+856 
-863 ALIAMETENY
+863 
-873 QIDGKKGNWIA
+873 
-884 TDTIII
+884 
-890 DGKQFYLMEHQ
+890 
-901 VYRDQAQGV
+901 
-910 ILDAYGKRVVEECK
+910 
-924 KFDEKTK
+924 
-931 QKIHDYIQQQIP
+931 IQMKPI
-943 LNPVEQLKQDGKI
+943 
-956 CLEHYQKFYQNG
+956 
-968 TYERS
+968 
-973 REFGTEAN
+973 
-981 YDMVDGL
+981 
-988 VNNQK
+988 
-993 KNPEKISDARSNK
+993 
-1006 QTSRNQQDGKPKK
+1006 PKK
-1019 RRSVIK
+1019 KRGEMSL

>member
-23 PMNNPDA
+23 PMNNPDV

-400 TAIHETAHAK
+400 TAIHETVHAK

-437 YCVCSSFGL
+437 YCVCSSFDL

-500 ELHEKYGILVDAME
+500 ELHEKYGILVDALE

-554 WLEDTLT
+554 WLEDTIT

-690 PNFAAQREKILD
+690 PDFAAQREKILD
-702 IVPDIENVDY
+702 IVPEIENVDY
-712 ENNLTCI
+712 ENDLTCI

-767 DGSNYE
+767 DGSDYE
-773 GMQSLMIEGKIQKD
+773 GMQSLMIEGKIQKE

>member
-15 QPPLYSNE
+15 QPPLYSKE

-129 IITGRNGNYYSFRDK
+129 IITGRDGNYYSLRDK
-144 GEFPDSRVRFSTR
+144 GEFPDSRIRFSTR

-169 EATAPYEEVTDTK
+169 EAIAPYEEVIDIK
-182 EKGDVRDI
+182 EKDNVRDI

-277 ITIIAPAPYKKMKEK
+277 ITIITPAPYKKMKEK

-309 KTEQVEVT
+309 KTEKVEVT
-317 VPHFKA
+317 VPLFKA

-500 ELHEKYGILVDAME
+500 ELHEKYGILVDALE

-541 GYLQFESWGDIQN
+541 GYLQFESWGDIKD
-554 WLEDTLT
+554 WLEDTIA
-561 EGTDISERVDRAM
+561 EGTDVSERVDRAM

-640 EKLDDLYAMFN
+640 EKLDDLYAVFN

-690 PNFAAQREKILD
+690 PEFAAQREKILD
-702 IVPDIENVDY
+702 IVPEIENVDY
-712 ENNLTCI
+712 ENDLTCI

-767 DGSNYE
+767 DGSDYE
-773 GMQSLMIEGKIQKD
+773 GMQSLMIEGKIQKE

-792 PGFRENS
+792 PGFRENC

-828 VDNEKNISEDKYYY
+828 VDNEKNISEEK
-842 SLDLNYY
+842 SEKELN
-849 LKYLAGF
+849 
-856 IRINTSG
+856 
-863 ALIAMETENY
+863 
-873 QIDGKKGNWIA
+873 
-884 TDTIII
+884 
-890 DGKQFYLMEHQ
+890 
-901 VYRDQAQGV
+901 
-910 ILDAYGKRVVEECK
+910 
-924 KFDEKTK
+924 
-931 QKIHDYIQQQIP
+931 IQMKPI
-943 LNPVEQLKQDGKI
+943 
-956 CLEHYQKFYQNG
+956 
-968 TYERS
+968 
-973 REFGTEAN
+973 
-981 YDMVDGL
+981 
-988 VNNQK
+988 
-993 KNPEKISDARSNK
+993 
-1006 QTSRNQQDGKPKK
+1006 PKK
-1019 RRSVIK
+1019 KREEMSL

>member
-23 PMNNPDA
+23 PMNNPDV

-190 PTVQTATIPLPVQ
+190 STVQTATIPLPVQ

-309 KTEQVEVT
+309 KTEKVEVT

-367 RFDEIDGNAN
+367 RFDEINGNAN
-377 GYYHNADKEIV
+377 GYYHNVDKEIV

-410 LHDKEIMESLGVEKD
+410 LHDREIMESLGVEKD

-500 ELHEKYGILVDAME
+500 ELHEKYGILVDALE

-541 GYLQFESWGDIQN
+541 GYLQFKSWGDIKD
-554 WLEDTLT
+554 WLEDTIA
-561 EGTDISERVDRAM
+561 EGTDISERVDRAL
-574 YPFKYDYTLE
+574 YPFKFDYTLE

-590 NGDRYAIYHVDEDT
+590 NGDRYAIYHVDEGT

-640 EKLDDLYAMFN
+640 EKLDDLYAVFN
-651 DNPPADYKAHSMS
+651 DNPPADYKAHAMS

-681 VDRFGFAEL
+681 VDRFGYEEL
-690 PNFAAQREKILD
+690 PDFAAQREKILD
-702 IVPDIENVDY
+702 IVPEIENVDY
-712 ENNLTCI
+712 ENDLTCI

-767 DGSNYE
+767 DGSDYE
-773 GMQSLMIEGKIQKD
+773 GMQSLMIEGKIQKE

-812 EERHPNV
+812 EKRHPNV

-828 VDNEKNISEDKYYY
+828 VDNEKNISEEKNEKE
-842 SLDLNYY
+842 LN
-849 LKYLAGF
+849 
-856 IRINTSG
+856 
-863 ALIAMETENY
+863 
-873 QIDGKKGNWIA
+873 
-884 TDTIII
+884 
-890 DGKQFYLMEHQ
+890 
-901 VYRDQAQGV
+901 
-910 ILDAYGKRVVEECK
+910 
-924 KFDEKTK
+924 
-931 QKIHDYIQQQIP
+931 IQMKPI
-943 LNPVEQLKQDGKI
+943 
-956 CLEHYQKFYQNG
+956 
-968 TYERS
+968 
-973 REFGTEAN
+973 
-981 YDMVDGL
+981 
-988 VNNQK
+988 
-993 KNPEKISDARSNK
+993 
-1006 QTSRNQQDGKPKK
+1006 PKK
-1019 RRSVIK
+1019 KRGEMSL

>member
-23 PMNNPDA
+23 PMNNPDV

-400 TAIHETAHAK
+400 TAIHETVHAK

-500 ELHEKYGILVDAME
+500 ELHEKYGILVDALE

-541 GYLQFESWGDIQN
+541 GYLQFESWGDIKD
-554 WLEDTLT
+554 WLEDTIA
-561 EGTDISERVDRAM
+561 EGTDVSERVDRAM

-590 NGDRYAIYHVDEDT
+590 NGDLYAIYHVDEDT

-621 ITIDAANYKC
+621 ITIDAENYKC

-651 DNPPADYKAHSMS
+651 DNPPADYKTHSMS

-690 PNFAAQREKILD
+690 PDFAAQREKILD
-702 IVPDIENVDY
+702 IVPEIENVDY
-712 ENNLTCI
+712 ENDLTCI

-767 DGSNYE
+767 DGSDYE
-773 GMQSLMIEGKIQKD
+773 GMQSLMIEGKIQKE

-819 ENPLKSNKK
+819 ENPLESNKK
-828 VDNEKNISEDKYYY
+828 VDNEKNISEEKNEKE
-842 SLDLNYY
+842 LN
-849 LKYLAGF
+849 
-856 IRINTSG
+856 
-863 ALIAMETENY
+863 
-873 QIDGKKGNWIA
+873 
-884 TDTIII
+884 
-890 DGKQFYLMEHQ
+890 
-901 VYRDQAQGV
+901 
-910 ILDAYGKRVVEECK
+910 
-924 KFDEKTK
+924 
-931 QKIHDYIQQQIP
+931 IQMKPI
-943 LNPVEQLKQDGKI
+943 
-956 CLEHYQKFYQNG
+956 
-968 TYERS
+968 
-973 REFGTEAN
+973 
-981 YDMVDGL
+981 
-988 VNNQK
+988 
-993 KNPEKISDARSNK
+993 
-1006 QTSRNQQDGKPKK
+1006 PKK
-1019 RRSVIK
+1019 KRGEMSL

>member
-23 PMNNPDA
+23 PMNNPDV

-367 RFDEIDGNAN
+367 RFDEINGNAN
-377 GYYHNADKEIV
+377 GYYHNVDKEIV

-400 TAIHETAHAK
+400 TAIHETVHAK

-500 ELHEKYGILVDAME
+500 ELHEKYGILVDALE

-554 WLEDTLT
+554 WLEDTIT

-690 PNFAAQREKILD
+690 PDFAAQREKILD
-702 IVPDIENVDY
+702 IVPEIENVDY
-712 ENNLTCI
+712 ENDLTCI

-767 DGSNYE
+767 DGSDYE
-773 GMQSLMIEGKIQKD
+773 GMQSLMIEGKIQKE

-819 ENPLKSNKK
+819 ENPLESNKK
-828 VDNEKNISEDKYYY
+828 VDNEKNISEEKNEKE
-842 SLDLNYY
+842 LN
-849 LKYLAGF
+849 
-856 IRINTSG
+856 
-863 ALIAMETENY
+863 
-873 QIDGKKGNWIA
+873 
-884 TDTIII
+884 
-890 DGKQFYLMEHQ
+890 
-901 VYRDQAQGV
+901 
-910 ILDAYGKRVVEECK
+910 
-924 KFDEKTK
+924 
-931 QKIHDYIQQQIP
+931 IQMKPI
-943 LNPVEQLKQDGKI
+943 
-956 CLEHYQKFYQNG
+956 
-968 TYERS
+968 
-973 REFGTEAN
+973 
-981 YDMVDGL
+981 
-988 VNNQK
+988 
-993 KNPEKISDARSNK
+993 
-1006 QTSRNQQDGKPKK
+1006 PKK
-1019 RRSVIK
+1019 KRGEMSL

>member
-15 QPPLYSNE
+15 QPPLYSKE

-157 VEDIDLTKGMVT
+157 VEDINLTKGMVT
-169 EATAPYEEVTDTK
+169 EATAPYEELTDAK
-182 EKGDVRDI
+182 EKDNVRDI

-203 GKDMDSIMQSLE
+203 GKDIDSIMQSLE

-292 EVLDENQRPIMG
+292 EILDENQRPVMG

-410 LHDKEIMESLGVEKD
+410 LHDREIMESLGVEKD

-487 EELEIILEEKQKT
+487 EQMEIILEEKQKA
-500 ELHEKYGILVDAME
+500 ELYEKRGYLIEGME

-520 DYRESEP
+520 DAEGSTD
-527 GHIVLAPDGTHEIA
+527 GKIAWAPDGMHELHGFI
-541 GYLQFESWGDIQN
+541 YFESWADVVD
-554 WLEDTLT
+554 WLDSVIK
-561 EGTDISERVDRAM
+561 EGHLDSERVDRTL
-574 YPFKYDYTLE
+574 YPFKYDYTPE

-590 NGDRYAIYHVDEDT
+590 NEPRFAIYHIDENT
-604 PGKQHLFMN
+604 IGKEHLFRGLDY
-613 MAMVKEDG
+613 VKEHG
-621 ITIDAANYKC
+621 LEVDAANYKC
-631 VYSGRLHEN
+631 VYSDRMLES
-640 EKLDDLYAMFN
+640 DDLDGLYATFN

-664 VSDVIIT
+664 VSDVVIMHQ
-671 NRGGDMQAYY
+671 NGDVKAYY
-681 VDRFGFAEL
+681 VDRFGFEEL
-690 PNFAAQREKILD
+690 PDFAAQREKMLD
-702 IVPDIENVDY
+702 IVPEVENVDW
-712 ENNLTCI
+712 ENDITCI

-767 DGSNYE
+767 DGSDYE
-773 GMQSLMIEGKIQKD
+773 GMQSLMIEGKIQKE

-819 ENPLKSNKK
+819 ENPLESNKK
-828 VDNEKNISEDKYYY
+828 VDNGKNISEEKNEKE
-842 SLDLNYY
+842 LN
-849 LKYLAGF
+849 
-856 IRINTSG
+856 
-863 ALIAMETENY
+863 
-873 QIDGKKGNWIA
+873 
-884 TDTIII
+884 
-890 DGKQFYLMEHQ
+890 
-901 VYRDQAQGV
+901 
-910 ILDAYGKRVVEECK
+910 
-924 KFDEKTK
+924 
-931 QKIHDYIQQQIP
+931 IQMKPI
-943 LNPVEQLKQDGKI
+943 
-956 CLEHYQKFYQNG
+956 
-968 TYERS
+968 
-973 REFGTEAN
+973 
-981 YDMVDGL
+981 
-988 VNNQK
+988 
-993 KNPEKISDARSNK
+993 
-1006 QTSRNQQDGKPKK
+1006 PKK
-1019 RRSVIK
+1019 KRGEMSL